1 MEYIVLNSYIKLKK
15 QTQKGLKEVIQIL
28 GKLNTFLFLL
38 MSISAITS
46 ILFIFLPS
54 KHRVIISYICIVV
67 EIICVVIISITTQRE
82 RVLNSSE
89 DIKAQDDKYDTV
101 KEWLEKIGFIEKN
114 QIKQLYRRCEIE
126 VEGNNERSLRRK
138 VFIDKIFNLFLIPI
152 FGAVLS
158 WVFDLKADPGDSM
171 AMVIVIGMIGVVLY
185 LSAHGLLN
193 YLTPI
198 IDRQNIKMYKMV
210 KDIQGVLDRK
220 FSIENEDIV

>member
-101 KEWLEKIGFIEKN
+101 KEWLEKIGFIEK
-114 QIKQLYRRCEIE
+114 IKSNNYIAAVKLKWREIMKE
-126 VEGNNERSLRRK
+126 ASDEKCL
-138 VFIDKIFNLFLIPI
+138 LIR
-152 FGAVLS
+152 
-158 WVFDLKADPGDSM
+158 
-171 AMVIVIGMIGVVLY
+171 
-185 LSAHGLLN
+185 
-193 YLTPI
+193 YLT
-198 IDRQNIKMYKMV
+198 
-210 KDIQGVLDRK
+210 
-220 FSIENEDIV
+220 FS